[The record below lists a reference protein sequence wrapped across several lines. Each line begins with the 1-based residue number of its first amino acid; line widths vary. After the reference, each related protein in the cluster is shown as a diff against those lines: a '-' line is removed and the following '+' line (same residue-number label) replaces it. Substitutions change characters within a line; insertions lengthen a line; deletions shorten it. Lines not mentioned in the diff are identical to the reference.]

1 MNINACV
8 WNLLWF
14 NSAQYLFSPKACYG
28 ILKVPE
34 GSWLCRTCVLGIHPQ
49 CLLCPKRGGAM
60 KATRTG
66 TKWAHVSCA
75 LWIPEVKF
83 TFCLLLY
90 RRLLCPPHS
99 LLCLFMFSWFKVSA
113 WLNTLLWWVCTVCE
127 DRERESPA
135 YVPLINYFFPSVYS
149 AVASWCHYIIWV
161 TC

>member
-1 MNINACV
+1 MLVCEIISV
-8 WNLLWF
+8 QW
-14 NSAQYLFSPKACYG
+14 SRYLFSSKACYG

-75 LWIPEVKF
+75 LWIPEVKLNF
-83 TFCLLLY
+83 CPCLLY
-90 RRLLCPPHS
+90 CRLLSVLLLLVPSSAFLCSHDLRYLSGLILDFILMSLHS
-99 LLCLFMFSWFKVSA
+99 LWGLG
-113 WLNTLLWWVCTVCE
+113 
-127 DRERESPA
+127 ESPA
-135 YVPLINYFFPSVYS
+135 YVPLINHFVPSIYS
-149 AVASWCHYIIWV
+149 AVTSWCRYGIWV